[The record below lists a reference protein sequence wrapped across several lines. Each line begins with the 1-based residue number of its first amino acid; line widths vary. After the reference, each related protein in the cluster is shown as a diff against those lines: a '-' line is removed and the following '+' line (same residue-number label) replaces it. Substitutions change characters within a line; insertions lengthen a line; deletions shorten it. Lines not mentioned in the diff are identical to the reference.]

1 MGSIS
6 SEEEEDGSASLFVLE
21 GVKIRLKERLFLG
34 RAGEEGAAERE
45 GSEEHSRAGAAL
57 RD

>member
-1 MGSIS
+1 MGSVS
-6 SEEEEDGSASLFVLE
+6 SEEEDGSASLFVLE

-34 RAGEEGAAERE
+34 RTGEEGIVERE
-45 GSEEHSRAGAAL
+45 GSEEHSRAGVVL